1 MIEIYNNL
9 RVIALGVF
17 FNIFI
22 EKESKYLQRLLV

>member
-1 MIEIYNNL
+1 MIMIEIFKSHC
-9 RVIALGVF
+9 VGVF